1 MSAPIDP
8 SHAYDA
14 LIVGA
19 RCAGATAA
27 MLLARRGLRVL
38 AIDRAPHGSDTLST
52 HALMRAGVL
61 QLHRFGLAGALDA
74 AGTPK
79 IRLATF
85 HYAGASVPVPI
96 QPSGRVEALYAPRRT
111 VLDALLVD
119 AARAAGA
126 EVRHGVDLVRLLR
139 DERGRVRG
147 ATLRTAEGRV
157 TDVRAELVVGA
168 DGVRSAVA
176 RLVGAAAYRKG
187 RHACAIAYGH
197 FDALA
202 LDGNHF
208 FYALGASAGAFPTN
222 DGRAAVFVAT
232 PVPRFRE
239 QARAGL
245 GAYFDRALREA
256 APQLAAALATSSRS
270 GPLRGFPGQ
279 PGYLRRAHGPGW
291 ALVGDAGYF
300 RDPLTAHGMT
310 DALRDAELLARA
322 AARGTEAALAE
333 YQETRDEVSADFF
346 GVTDDI
352 ASFAWDLDTVARHHR
367 ALSRAMK
374 AENALLEELDA
385 RDQSPGGRCSVPDQI
400 AS

>member
-1 MSAPIDP
+1 M
-8 SHAYDA
+8 
-14 LIVGA
+14 VGA
-19 RCAGATAA
+19 RCAGATTA

-38 AIDRAPHGSDTLST
+38 AIDRAPYGSDTLST

-61 QLHRFGLAGALDA
+61 QLQRFGLAGALDA

-126 EVRHGVDLVRLLR
+126 EVRHGVSLVRLLR
-139 DERGRVRG
+139 DERGRVTG
-147 ATLRTAEGRV
+147 ATVRTAQGRV
-157 TDVRAELVVGA
+157 TDVRAGLVVGA

-176 RLVGAAAYRKG
+176 RLVGAAAYRTG
-187 RHACAIAYGH
+187 RHACALVYGH
-197 FDALA
+197 FDGLA

-208 FYALGASAGAFPTN
+208 FYELGASAGAFPTN
-222 DGRAAVFVAT
+222 EGRAAVFVAT

-239 QARAGL
+239 EARADL
-245 GAYFDRALREA
+245 GGYFDRALREA
-256 APQLAAALATSSRS
+256 APELAAALAESAGS

-279 PGYLRRAHGPGW
+279 PGYLRQAHGPGW

-322 AARGTEAALAE
+322 PPAGRTPRSPR

-346 GVTDDI
+346 EVTDAI
-352 ASFAWDLDTVARHHR
+352 ASFAWDLDTVSRHHR

-374 AENALLEELDA
+374 AENALLEA
-385 RDQSPGGRCSVPDQI
+385 RRARSGRGGRCSVPDQI